1 MTIKQYSVIPQ
12 PYTIKITSSDDHQ
25 GPLESVSTHLSK
37 HLSFTPLYPAVFA
50 VRCVRNNSQHF
61 NDLQLIFTSHS
72 YQILGFCAK
81 LWIFFYIYFTV
92 FSLQDSKGESHM
104 LNGIFSRWRAG
115 AQESWWNRRKFP
127 GILWDSAWKGPINTS
142 SHPTRQSIGYMPKL
156 NSHWAGQR
164 TPLMEERKEK
174 LLFAVQQWS
183 VLQSTLLLINT
194 LLCTNTQI
202 KISYKNGIRLKMQ
215 ALMTVSASDP
225 KVVPLIQR
233 STH

>member
-127 GILWDSAWKGPINTS
+127 GILWDSAWKGCSNTS
-142 SHPTRQSIGYMPKL
+142 SHPTRQQPLGRACPS
-156 NSHWAGQR
+156 STATGQG
-164 TPLMEERKEK
+164 KE
-174 LLFAVQQWS
+174 
-183 VLQSTLLLINT
+183 LLLWKKERRSCY
-194 LLCTNTQI
+194 LLYNNEVYC
-202 KISYKNGIRLKMQ
+202 SPHCW
-215 ALMTVSASDP
+215 S
-225 KVVPLIQR
+225 
-233 STH
+233 